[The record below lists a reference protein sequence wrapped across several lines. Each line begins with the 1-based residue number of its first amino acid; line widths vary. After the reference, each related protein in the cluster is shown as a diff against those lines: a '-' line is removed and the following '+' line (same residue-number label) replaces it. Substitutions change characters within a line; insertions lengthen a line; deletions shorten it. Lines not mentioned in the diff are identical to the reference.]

1 MLAKVREIIAK
12 AQDKESFFS
21 IVASFYPSLDWRY
34 KLIEKAYND
43 ASDAFRDTKRES
55 GLEYFE
61 HLRATTLIL
70 ILYLRVRDYRII
82 IASILHDIV
91 EDIPA
96 WSINLIRDVYDDEI
110 ALLVQYMTKPKE
122 YPKEESERIYHE
134 RFAQA
139 PRDFFLIKLPDR
151 LHNVL
156 TLNACPLEKRQKKIE
171 ETRRYY
177 LPYAEKNQLLIHELE
192 EALTE
197 VDLDS
202 SNPVDCAK

>member
-1 MLAKVREIIAK
+1 MLAKVREIIVK

-21 IVASFYPSLDWRY
+21 IIASFYPSLDWRY

-43 ASDAFRDTKRES
+43 ANDAFRDTQRES
-55 GLEYFE
+55 GMQYFE

-91 EDIPA
+91 EDIPT
-96 WSINLIRDVYDDEI
+96 WTISLVRDVYGDEI

-122 YPKEESERIYHE
+122 YPKEESEQIYHD

-156 TLNACPLEKRQKKIE
+156 TLNPCALEKRLRKVE
-171 ETRRYY
+171 ETKRYY
-177 LPYAEKNQLLIHELE
+177 LPYAEKNQILIHELE
-192 EALTE
+192 QALAE
-197 VDLDS
+197 VNLDDAGGINS
-202 SNPVDCAK
+202 TS